1 MPQWK
6 GSMGMNLQVSTR
18 LILGFAVLVALAAIS
33 GGLAI
38 YNLNTL
44 SNLTKNLYEHPMAV
58 SNAILSADG
67 NIVRMHRGMKD
78 VALARS
84 PAEIDQAEAE
94 IGRYEQAVM
103 SDLAVVKERF
113 RGPQEMLDAVGRAFD
128 NWRPIRQ
135 TIVALKRENH
145 DELSAQ
151 VTNTIGTQ
159 GTQEVSKAMQVL
171 KDSANAEGRSFFESA
186 EATRDRTIA
195 VFVGLVLLSV
205 ALGVGTGY
213 WVTTSITRPLARAVN
228 LAETVAAGNL
238 AGVIEVAGN
247 DEIATLLRALDAMR
261 AKLRQV
267 AKNLHEGAQ
276 NLSSAADK
284 LSSNA
289 QQVARSSD
297 EQSAAAAAMSA
308 AIEQMSVSIGHVS
321 DNARDADQA
330 TRQTSELSTA
340 GAKVIESAVSEIGK
354 ATEAVNNSSNLIQS
368 LERQSREISS
378 IANVIKEI
386 ADQTN
391 LLALN
396 AAIEAARAGEQGR
409 GFAVVADEV
418 RKLAERTSQSTHE
431 ITNMIS
437 GIQDGT
443 RTAVAGMEAGVALV
457 TSGAAL
463 ASEAGVSIV
472 SIRNGAVRVVTA
484 VNEISSSL
492 HEQRSASEDIAK
504 HVEQI
509 AQMVDQNNAA
519 VRETAAAAAALQT
532 LASTLK
538 HEAAWFRV

>member
-1 MPQWK
+1 
-6 GSMGMNLQVSTR
+6 MGMNNLQVSTR
-18 LILGFAVLVALAAIS
+18 LILGFAVLVALTAIS

-94 IGRYEQAVM
+94 IGRYEQGVM

-113 RGPQEMLDAVGRAFD
+113 RGPPEMLDAVGRAFD

-151 VTNTIGTQ
+151 VTNTIGTR
-159 GTQEVSKAMQVL
+159 GTEEVSKAMQVL
-171 KDSANAEGRSFFESA
+171 KDSANTEGRSFFESA

-205 ALGVGTGY
+205 ALGVGTGF

-228 LAETVAAGNL
+228 LAEAVAAGNL
-238 AGVIEVAGN
+238 AGVIEVTGD

-267 AKNLHEGAQ
+267 AQNLHEGAH

-289 QQVARSSD
+289 QQVARSSE

-340 GAKVIESAVSEIGK
+340 GAKVIENAVSEIGK

-431 ITNMIS
+431 ITKMIS
-437 GIQDGT
+437 GIQEGT

-457 TSGAAL
+457 TSGAAM

-492 HEQRSASEDIAK
+492 HEQTSASEDIAK

-519 VRETAAAAAALQT
+519 VRETAAAATALQT